1 MENTSYSRSRSS
13 VPQKNMKVLI
23 VSKSLEEQGGVVNFV
38 SMLVNKFS
46 AETAWEHLE
55 IGKNS
60 SRESFQAKLKIL
72 LSDNLRLKNRLST
85 GDCTLLHLNTSFN
98 GRALVRDGSFLSMA
112 SLLGF
117 KNSVVFFH
125 GWDEGLERK
134 LKESALWRTAFFHI
148 FDRSKALIVLAS
160 RFRDTLVSMGFDP
173 GKIRVFPTMFD
184 GGLLAGALEG
194 NRGAGTILFMSRMVR
209 EKGVYELLEAFA
221 QLSERYRGIRL
232 NIAGEGEESA
242 AVARWI
248 DSSGLGDRIGLLG
261 YLRGEKKARALREA
275 DIFVLPTRHGEG
287 CPVALLEAMAAGLA
301 VIATP
306 AGGIPDVFRDRVNG
320 ILLRDSRPATIAE
333 AVAQLL
339 DDDELRARTG
349 EHNRREAWQKF
360 ESRIVARRLE
370 ELYREVAAAT

>member
-1 MENTSYSRSRSS
+1 
-13 VPQKNMKVLI
+13 
-23 VSKSLEEQGGVVNFV
+23 
-38 SMLVNKFS
+38 MLVNKFS

-55 IGKNS
+55 IGKNPS
-60 SRESFQAKLKIL
+60 MGGFQAKLKIL
-72 LSDNLRLKNRLST
+72 LSDNLHLKNRLST
-85 GDCTLLHLNTSFN
+85 GNFILLHLNTSLN
-98 GRALVRDGSFLSMA
+98 SRALVRDGSFLILA

-117 KNSVVFFH
+117 KNNVVFIH
-125 GWDEGLERK
+125 GWDEGLEWK
-134 LKESALWRTAFFHI
+134 LKESVLMRAAFFHV
-148 FDRSKALIVLAS
+148 FGRSRMLIVLAS
-160 RFRDTLVSMGFDP
+160 RFRDTLVSLGFDP
-173 GKIRVFPTMFD
+173 AKIRIFPTMFD
-184 GGLLAGALEG
+184 GGLFSGAFKG
-194 NRGAGTILFMSRMVR
+194 NQGAGTILFMSRLVR

-221 QLSERYRGIRL
+221 RLSERHRGIRL
-232 NIAGEGEESA
+232 NIAGDGEESA

-306 AGGIPDVFRDRVNG
+306 VGGIPDVFRDGVNG

-349 EHNRREAWQKF
+349 QHNRREAWQKF
-360 ESRIVARRLE
+360 ESRIVVRRLE
-370 ELYREVAAAT
+370 ELYREVASST